1 MQKIIVKFKGGSQ
14 YEVDLKNE
22 SIFITEKFIK
32 VSPKRQDQYGDF
44 FETFVLPVSM
54 VEAIELC

>member
-14 YEVDLKNE
+14 YEVDLENE
-22 SIFITEKFIK
+22 SLFISEKFIK
-32 VSPKRQDQYGDF
+32 VAPKRKDQYGDF